1 MHSANPDADNR
12 KTETEL
18 GDLVSL
24 QPVDSAS
31 LPVLEG
37 RLAKLTAADWA
48 GLFVALG
55 VIVRLGRYLL
65 AFPLSADEYQLAAN
79 LLERG
84 FLELLQPLQYNQVA
98 PLGFLWVESA
108 VVRLFGFSE
117 LSLRLFPF
125 VCSVASLLLFRR
137 VACRLLHGLPMVLAV
152 AIFAVAYYPIRYSAE
167 VKPYACDAFCSLL
180 LFSLAVEWWK
190 SPGLVRWLWWLTGLA
205 PLALAVSFPAAFVC
219 GGVSLGIV
227 WTMWQQ
233 RTTLVVHSR
242 NNAGIRETR
251 RHGDGETG
259 GDPFRPHLAGV
270 LAPCLLVS
278 PSPCLA
284 KGEQASPGVISG
296 TDHLAGKRAFVAWV
310 AFNLVVAIAFLGL
323 MRLSISAQY
332 DATRHD
338 MTDCWAGC
346 FPPWEN
352 PWQLP
357 GWLAVVHTSEMF
369 AYPIGAEN
377 GGSLLT
383 ALCFAIALWGA
394 FRRPRR
400 EVAITI
406 AAWFGISLLAA
417 ALHRYPYGGHARLS
431 QYLAPAICLLT
442 GSGAAFLLAKLRRIE
457 WQMAAVRMV
466 LIVCVIIGAS
476 TLIRDVFKPYKDRS
490 DRDHREFARKFWKS
504 APDARTV
511 CLMTDLGLTAYE
523 GSFVTAY
530 LCNQRIYSA
539 SHHDGGH
546 PLCIQ
551 DAATDKPLRCV
562 AFHSASARKN
572 DAVFAAWMQEML
584 SQYDL
589 AGTETHEVPL
599 AKTRTQYFD
608 FYVMCY
614 DVYYFEPKVKVAKA
628 GSSGRSK

>member
-1 MHSANPDADNR
+1 MQSANPVIDKG
-12 KTETEL
+12 KTVAEVDEA
-18 GDLVSL
+18 VSL
-24 QPVDSAS
+24 QPVVSAG
-31 LPVLEG
+31 LPVLTG
-37 RLAKLTAADWA
+37 RFAQLTAAHWA

-79 LLERG
+79 LLDRG
-84 FLELLQPLQYNQVA
+84 FRELLQPLQYNQVA

-125 VCSVASLLLFRR
+125 LCSIASLFLFRR
-137 VACRLLHGLPMVLAV
+137 VAGRLLHGLPMVLAV

-180 LFSLAVEWWK
+180 LLSLSVEWWK
-190 SPGLVRWLWWLTGLA
+190 APGQTRWLWWLAGLA

-219 GGVSLGIV
+219 GGVSLGIA
-227 WTMWQQ
+227 WTLWQQ
-233 RTTLVVHSR
+233 RATLVVRSK
-242 NNAGIRETR
+242 NNAGVRETR

-259 GDPFRPHLAGV
+259 RDLFRSHFARV
-270 LAPCLLVS
+270 LSPCLLVS
-278 PSPCLA
+278 PSPCLDQ
-284 KGEQASPGVISG
+284 GEQANPGVISG
-296 TDHLAGKRAFVAWV
+296 MNQVAARPALIAWGV
-310 AFNLVVAIAFLGL
+310 FNLVVAISFLGL
-323 MRLSISAQY
+323 MRLSIAAQY

-346 FPPWEN
+346 FPPWEK

-383 ALCFAIALWGA
+383 ALCFAVALWGA
-394 FRRPRR
+394 FRQPRR

-406 AAWFGISLLAA
+406 VAWFGISLLAA

-431 QYLAPAICLLT
+431 QYLAPSICLLT
-442 GSGAAFLLAKLRRIE
+442 GSGAAFLLTKLRRPD
-457 WQMAAVRMV
+457 WQMGAVRIV

-476 TLIRDVFKPYKDRS
+476 TLIRDVFKPFKDRS
-490 DRDHREFARKFWKS
+490 DRDHREFARQFWNS

-511 CLMTDLGLTAYE
+511 CLMTDLRLTAYE
-523 GSFVTAY
+523 GSFVTPY

-546 PLCIQ
+546 PLGGAG
-551 DAATDKPLRCV
+551 AAADKPLRCV
-562 AFHSASARKN
+562 AFHSASAKKN
-572 DAVFAAWMQEML
+572 DVVFAAWMQEML
-584 SQYDL
+584 SKYDL
-589 AGTETHEVPL
+589 AKTETHEVPL

-614 DVYYFEPKVKVAKA
+614 DVYHFEPKVKVATS
-628 GSSGRSK
+628 GSPDRSN